1 MEKIKILYVS
11 HFPDIK
17 MGGQKSM
24 YHIINNLDR
33 DRFEP
38 YCICPEPGE
47 LSEELEK
54 IDCKCF
60 FLPLFNIK
68 PRNILK
74 FHGMFSGIKKIIS
87 EYNIDIIHP
96 DHSSDAFFS
105 GLAKRGTKCK
115 MVWHIRWNEKHPKDR
130 IHERLADGI
139 IGVSDASI
147 QRFSGTAEFMN
158 KYRTIYNGV
167 DCELFKPV
175 DDIDKLH
182 SELGMPDEKF
192 ILLFVGILKEGKGIF
207 EILDA
212 LNIIKK
218 DGKYMPFTFF
228 IGTWPSDEIKD
239 RFYSKADENDLRDDI
254 KILPHQNEIYRWMQ
268 AADVL
273 LIPSHEGNE
282 GMPRVLYEAMACGT
296 TGIGS
301 DTSGVREAVT
311 EDSGLLVNEKSPE
324 ELAAAIQKLMD
335 NPELLQKLQIGGRQR
350 ALNHFEVKSQTK
362 KIEKF
367 YYKIL
372 EINDANSDT

>member
-1 MEKIKILYVS
+1 MKKIKILYVS

-33 DRFEP
+33 QRFDP
-38 YCICPEPGE
+38 YCLCPEPGE

-60 FLPLFNIK
+60 FLPLYNIK
-68 PRNILK
+68 PRNIFK
-74 FHGMFSGIKKIIS
+74 FRSMFTGIRKIIK
-87 EYNIDIIHP
+87 EHNIDIIHP

-105 GLAKRGTKCK
+105 GLAKRGTNCK
-115 MVWHIRWNEKHPKDR
+115 MIWHIRWNEKHPKDR

-147 QRFSGTAEFMN
+147 QRFSGASEFMN
-158 KYRTIYNGV
+158 KYETIYNGV
-167 DCELFKPV
+167 DCKLFCPV
-175 DDIDKLH
+175 DNIDKLR
-182 SELGMPDEKF
+182 SELGMPDNKF
-192 ILLFVGILKEGKGIF
+192 IILFVGILKEGKGIF

-212 LNIIKK
+212 LNIIKNNN
-218 DGKYMPFTFF
+218 DEMPFTFF
-228 IGTWPSDEIKD
+228 IGTWPGDEVKD
-239 RFYSKADENDLRDDI
+239 RFHTKADDFDLRDDI
-254 KILPHQNEIYRWMQ
+254 KILPHQSEIYRWMQ
-268 AADVL
+268 ASDVL

-301 DTSGVREAVT
+301 YTSGVREAVT
-311 EDSGLLVNEKSPE
+311 DNSGMLVNEKSPD
-324 ELAAAIQKLMD
+324 ELAAAIKKLID
-335 NPELLQKLQIGGRQR
+335 NPELLEKLQKGGRKR
-350 ALNHFEVKSQTK
+350 ALAHFEVKSQTK
-362 KIEKF
+362 KIENF

-372 EINDANSDT
+372 GINDENSNS